1 MKQKRIGLDMPLIC
15 IVRKDGTEVSGVP
28 IGFCSKTVLPKK
40 FQNGIEE
47 DPALAARHI
56 AIAQR
61 VQYIVFPFV
70 EVPCDDIAE
79 LYTFDEK
86 GERHGGKIDAP
97 VQAHIHIWFLNRE
110 LKV

>member
-1 MKQKRIGLDMPLIC
+1 MKQKRIGLDMPMIA
-15 IVRKDGTEVSGVP
+15 IVRKDGTEECGVP
-28 IGFCSKTVLPKK
+28 IGFRSKMVLPAKA
-40 FQNGIEE
+40 QNEIEE
-47 DPALAARHI
+47 DPAFAARH
-56 AIAQR
+56 IAQR

-110 LKV
+110 LKE

>member
-1 MKQKRIGLDMPLIC
+1 MKQKRIGLDMPMVC
-15 IVRKDGTEVSGVP
+15 IVRKDGTEECGIP
-28 IGFCSKTVLPKK
+28 IGFRSKNVPPEK
-40 FQNGIEE
+40 GIEE
-47 DPALAARHI
+47 DPALAARLIHP
-56 AIAQR
+56 AQR

-86 GERHGGKIDAP
+86 GERHGGKIDTP

-110 LKV
+110 LKE

>member
-1 MKQKRIGLDMPLIC
+1 MKQKRIGLDMPMVC
-15 IVRKDGTEVSGVP
+15 IVRKDGTEECGIP
-28 IGFCSKTVLPKK
+28 IGFRSKNASDAPT
-40 FQNGIEE
+40 QIEIDR
-47 DPALAARHI
+47 DPALAICRDSH
-56 AIAQR
+56 R

-86 GERHGGKIDAP
+86 GERHGGKIEAP

-110 LKV
+110 LKG